1 MDIHRDETIR
11 TNREGTMSK
20 IPAVKLQQLM
30 GLDEYELTLA
40 IDRVAS
46 ELGISPK
53 QVQAELDSVNPESST
68 SQIGAPPPVETPKR
82 KSIFSRNKSET
93 GDESPTFV
101 SDVSKFR
108 VSYDPSHEGKKRQ
121 KQVNQAIV
129 CTNCSAPIG
138 IPDIRPI
145 KVTCPSC
152 GVETTYES

>member
-1 MDIHRDETIR
+1 
-11 TNREGTMSK
+11 MSK

-46 ELGISPK
+46 ELGITAEE
-53 QVQAELDSVNPESST
+53 VQSELDSVDPGSSSNQIES
-68 SQIGAPPPVETPKR
+68 PPTVEPPKR
-82 KSIFSRNKSET
+82 KSIFSRNKST
-93 GDESPTFV
+93 SGDDSPTFV

-121 KQVNQAIV
+121 QQVNQAIV
-129 CTNCSAPIG
+129 CTNCSAPLG
-138 IPDIRPI
+138 IPNIRPI

-152 GVETTYES
+152 GIETTYES

>member
-1 MDIHRDETIR
+1 
-11 TNREGTMSK
+11 MSK

-46 ELGISPK
+46 ELGISSEE
-53 QVQAELDSVNPESST
+53 VQAELDSVNPESST
-68 SQIGAPPPVETPKR
+68 NQIGASPPIETPKR
-82 KSIFSRNKSET
+82 KSIFSRNKSNT
-93 GDESPTFV
+93 GDDSPTFV

-129 CTNCSAPIG
+129 CTNCSAPLG

-152 GVETTYES
+152 GVEITYES